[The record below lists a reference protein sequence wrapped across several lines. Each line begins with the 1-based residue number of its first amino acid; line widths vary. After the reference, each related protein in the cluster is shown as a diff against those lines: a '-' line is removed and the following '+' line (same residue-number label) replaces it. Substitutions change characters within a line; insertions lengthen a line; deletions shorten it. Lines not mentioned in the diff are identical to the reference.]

1 MSVSGQYKSA
11 FADATHCL
19 FNGHLDDP
27 DFREVAIQ
35 RVVERTAGTVTL
47 SKSGELPINKKGGRE
62 YVDLAYQGIFGKQR
76 TTGHPFKDD
85 RTELP
90 NAL

>member
-1 MSVSGQYKSA
+1 MSVCGQYKVS
-11 FADATHCL
+11 FLEATHCL

-27 DFREVAIQ
+27 EFQRVAIQ
-35 RVVERTAGTVTL
+35 RILARTADSVTL
-47 SKSGELPINKKGGRE
+47 SVSGALPIKSKGGKE
-62 YVDLAYQGIFGKQR
+62 YVALTYRGFFGKQQ

-90 NAL
+90 NA